1 MREQNIANLK
11 TEKDGI
17 IALKRHL
24 SGFFVPT
31 KEQKI
36 SLYEMAGVNYR
47 KYYNS
52 IDGVISNVDDFE
64 QIQSTK
70 DFVFVE
76 IKTTRSKT
84 VKKLP
89 YGVFFG
95 FTKNEEDLFKRLDN
109 YRLCI
114 VHVDMDNYVLLD
126 YEEYSALISSKR
138 IQYQISFKSE
148 KKHLTS

>member
-1 MREQNIANLK
+1 MA
-11 TEKDGI
+11 
-17 IALKRHL
+17 
-24 SGFFVPT
+24 
-31 KEQKI
+31 
-36 SLYEMAGVNYR
+36 LYEIAEIEYK
-47 KYYNS
+47 KYFNS
-52 IDGVISNVDDFE
+52 IDGVIRNVANFDD
-64 QIQSTK
+64 IKSTN

-126 YEEYSALISSKR
+126 YEEYSSLISNKR
-138 IQYQISFKSE
+138 IQYQISFKSAE
-148 KKHLTS
+148 KYLNK